1 MKSIPFTASSILLA
15 FLLLNGCSPSY
26 EMHPSGTVIDVT
38 SPILTQ
44 ETVMVAPP
52 SPDDIVGE
60 LEFRIGQGDVLSVRV
75 AGLEQAIKVT
85 AEVTAEVGAAQQ
97 GYRVYSSGKV
107 FLPLVGGVH
116 VAGLTVDDVQEKLQ
130 EKYMEFIKTP
140 SVSVEVL
147 EFKSQPIYFL
157 GKLAN
162 PGVQYLDRPVSLI
175 QGFALAGGIDPSADL
190 RGARLVR
197 DNRIVPI
204 DIYQLMYNNDLRH
217 NVQLRA
223 NDTVYI
229 PGSDQQSVFL
239 FGALEKEGQLAM
251 QNGRISLLQALT
263 ISGLGPESLRDQQ
276 QIRIIRSNTP
286 TSGEMMVVDISQI
299 LAGRSLDL
307 PLQNG
312 DIIYVPRSGVANW
325 NQALKDMLPSFQAVG
340 SVLQP
345 FVQLKYLTDSD

>member
-1 MKSIPFTASSILLA
+1 MKSIYLSASCLLLA
-15 FLLLNGCSPSY
+15 LLLLSGCAPSY

-38 SPILTQ
+38 SPIVAR
-44 ETVMVAPP
+44 EPVMVSPPAPE
-52 SPDDIVGE
+52 DIAGE
-60 LEFRIGQGDVLSVRV
+60 LEFLIGQGDVLSVRV
-75 AGLEQAIKVT
+75 PGLEQAIKVK
-85 AEVTAEVGAAQQ
+85 EEGGAATQ

-116 VAGLTVDDVQEKLQ
+116 VAGLTVDDVQEKLL
-130 EKYMEFIKTP
+130 EKYTEFIKTP

-162 PGVQYLDRPVSLI
+162 PGVQYLDRSVTLI
-175 QGFALAGGIDPSADL
+175 QGFALVGGIDPSADL

-217 NVQLRA
+217 NVQLRS

-345 FVQLKYLTDSD
+345 FVQLKFMTDSD

>member
-1 MKSIPFTASSILLA
+1 MKSITFTASCLFLA
-15 FLLLNGCSPSY
+15 LLLLNGCAPSY
-26 EMHPSGTVIDVT
+26 ELHPSGTVIDVT
-38 SPILTQ
+38 SPIVAR
-44 ETVMVAPP
+44 EPVMVAPP
-52 SPDDIVGE
+52 APEDIAGE
-60 LEFRIGQGDVLSVRV
+60 LEFRIGQGDVLSVR
-75 AGLEQAIKVT
+75 APGLEQDIKVT
-85 AEVTAEVGAAQQ
+85 DDGVTQR

-130 EKYMEFIKTP
+130 EKYTEFIKTP

-162 PGVQYLDRPVSLI
+162 PGVLYLDRPVTLI
-175 QGFALAGGIDPSADL
+175 QGFALVGGIDPGADL

-204 DIYQLMYNNDLRH
+204 DIYQLMYNNDLRQ

-299 LAGRSLDL
+299 LAGQSLDL

-345 FVQLKYLTDSD
+345 FVQLKYMTDSD